1 MSAYFHLVNLT
12 SGRTQL
18 DGFRALFVSS
28 GVAFHGTLVCDVA
41 SASFVAALCCTQ
53 LVVPLHVGLCPC
65 ALCVQSVVPLC
76 VAYHPH
82 VPSKNVGTVSC
93 VVSRVC

>member
-1 MSAYFHLVNLT
+1 MSACFHLVNLT

-18 DGFRALFVSS
+18 DGFCALFVSS
-28 GVAFHGTLVCDVA
+28 GVAFHCMLVCNVT
-41 SASFVAALCCTQ
+41 SASFVAILCCTQ
-53 LVVPLHVGLCPC
+53 LVVPLHVGLRPC

-82 VPSKNVGTVSC
+82 VPSKNVGTVSR

>member
-18 DGFRALFVSS
+18 DGFRALFVSF
-28 GVAFHGTLVCDVA
+28 GVAFHGTLVCDVT
-41 SASFVAALCCTQ
+41 SESFVATLRCVQ
-53 LVVPLHVGLCPC
+53 LVVPLHVGLRPC
-65 ALCVQSVVPLC
+65 ALCAQSVVPLC